1 MHHIPSEFIPLEDWN
16 SGVHMDSQGFNMI
29 KVLPV
34 RNLSTLFEGY
44 RWYIILC
51 DWLATFLPFFC
62 WNAQNILVIFQSSCW
77 YWKDDTGIWVLIHGS
92 QRITSWTHRQQARK
106 VFIKEKQ
113 IAPRTAG
120 RGEKRPLSLPSYRG
134 FYSLKMGVPTWG
146 PEKCAFFPLAL
157 LNYLYQSLSNRT
169 FRVGN
174 VLVSFMVSLSFS
186 SLRLSHHSSH
196 SFLSVDVWARVSHF
210 L

>member
-120 RGEKRPLSLPSYRG
+120 SGEKKSPLSLSFFRS
-134 FYSLKMGVPTWG
+134 FYSLKMWGYQRGVQKGVVFSHWPCSITYISPCPIGLLWLG
-146 PEKCAFFPLAL
+146 MSNSFTGFFVLFFP
-157 LNYLYQSLSNRT
+157 
-169 FRVGN
+169 
-174 VLVSFMVSLSFS
+174 
-186 SLRLSHHSSH
+186 
-196 SFLSVDVWARVSHF
+196 
-210 L
+210 